1 MHFAVADHKSFS
13 ISVSLRVVSSC
24 YDLVLCL
31 SVLLCVCV
39 CGRLAMS
46 TLRSGPAGSAL
57 DGGLGWPLRF
67 ACAIEDEEGKRI
79 AQCKLQFA
87 GEGEAMSAG
96 SLSPFSSGIENCNLL

>member
-1 MHFAVADHKSFS
+1 M
-13 ISVSLRVVSSC
+13 
-24 YDLVLCL
+24 
-31 SVLLCVCV
+31 CVCV

-87 GEGEAMSAG
+87 GEGEGAREGMSAG
-96 SLSPFSSGIENCNLL
+96 SLSPFSLLQWNRKLQFIII